1 MASALKNLS
10 DYDEKNIPSAED
22 MIFGIVVA
30 EWNKDITHALY
41 EGAYNTLIKHGAD
54 PEKIHTIQVPGSYEL
69 PIGAKLLIKTKK
81 ADAVISLGCVI
92 KGETT
97 HNEYINRS
105 VASALMQLS
114 LATNV
119 PCIFGLL
126 TPNDEQQAKDR
137 AGGKHGNKGVE
148 AAVTAIRM
156 VALDKEMSETKRTI
170 GF

>member
-10 DYDEKNIPSAED
+10 EYDEENLASAEE
-22 MIFGIVVA
+22 MTLSIVVA
-30 EWNKDITHALY
+30 DWNADITHALY
-41 EGAYNTLIKHGAD
+41 EGAYNTLIKHGAKS
-54 PEKIHTIQVPGSYEL
+54 ENIHTLQVPGSFEL
-69 PIGAKLLIKTKK
+69 PMGAKLSIKRDKP
-81 ADAVISLGCVI
+81 DAVICLGCVI

-97 HNEYINRS
+97 HNEYINRAVS
-105 VASALMQLS
+105 TALMQLS
-114 LATNV
+114 LMTDI

-156 VALDKEMSETKRTI
+156 VALDKEISQGQTTI
-170 GF
+170 GY